1 VQSAICTAFLPGFS
15 AIHTPVNLRT
25 RLARPDGESVGLFV
39 GAAEVKMKYLAARGF
54 WGNARAFHRRLGRAL
69 RDPFRIFRLFSKAV
83 PAPAARQLGRL
94 LVTITSNQRPFAV
107 TNLGQLDGNGVQLQG
122 RNLKIQSFS
131 GAVTG
136 IVDASVLTVY
146 TIGGSMRLHVLANES
161 EPSETAIRD
170 EVDRAA
176 RLLLEA
182 VDW

>member
-122 RNLKIQSFS
+122 RNLKIQSFF